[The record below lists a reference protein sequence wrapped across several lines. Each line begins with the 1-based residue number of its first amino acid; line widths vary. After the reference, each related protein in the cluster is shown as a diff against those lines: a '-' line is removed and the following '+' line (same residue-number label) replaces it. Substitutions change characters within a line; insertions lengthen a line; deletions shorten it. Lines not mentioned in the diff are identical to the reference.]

1 MRIVS
6 GENLLTSVEIILPR
20 SSQDEEENT
29 MRIMI
34 VDDDFLVRTNLKR
47 LLETS
52 EKCRNAGY
60 MIIAEAADG
69 DQALHQIE
77 MTEPDVIISDIK
89 MPQMDGLELQK
100 EVKREHPEISMIM
113 LSGYDDLDYVRQ
125 ALKTEQLIIS

>member
-1 MRIVS
+1 
-6 GENLLTSVEIILPR
+6 
-20 SSQDEEENT
+20 

-77 MTEPDVIISDIK
+77 MTEPDV
-89 MPQMDGLELQK
+89 
-100 EVKREHPEISMIM
+100 MI
-113 LSGYDDLDYVRQ
+113 
-125 ALKTEQLIIS
+125 

>member
-1 MRIVS
+1 
-6 GENLLTSVEIILPR
+6 
-20 SSQDEEENT
+20 

-60 MIIAEAADG
+60 IIIAEAADG

-77 MTEPDVIISDIK
+77 MTEPDVIVSDIK
-89 MPQMDGLELQK
+89 MVFNCRK
-100 EVKREHPEISMIM
+100 K
-113 LSGYDDLDYVRQ
+113 
-125 ALKTEQLIIS
+125 LKGNILRSQ

>member
-1 MRIVS
+1 
-6 GENLLTSVEIILPR
+6 
-20 SSQDEEENT
+20 

-77 MTEPDVIISDIK
+77 MTEPDVSYQI
-89 MPQMDGLELQK
+89 
-100 EVKREHPEISMIM
+100 
-113 LSGYDDLDYVRQ
+113 
-125 ALKTEQLIIS
+125 LKCHRWMVLNCRKKLKGNILRSQ

>member
-1 MRIVS
+1 
-6 GENLLTSVEIILPR
+6 
-20 SSQDEEENT
+20 

-77 MTEPDVIISDIK
+77 MTEPDVIMVLNCRK
-89 MPQMDGLELQK
+89 K
-100 EVKREHPEISMIM
+100 
-113 LSGYDDLDYVRQ
+113 
-125 ALKTEQLIIS
+125 LKGNILRSQ